1 MANIIEITDK
11 SPLANKTIKVSKIP
25 VEIKTYLDVDAF
37 VSAAN
42 TIANSCFDDDTD
54 EYRPEYY
61 DIAKRYVLLKYL
73 TDIDFGD
80 MGVGEIFKVTQ
91 SDWYYEIE
99 KACAILAYEIE
110 DAANKIIAYRLST
123 RKTAFD
129 NLCDNLS
136 ATLKQ
141 DNSQNLA
148 DIKAVLDGLSKVDK
162 RAFAEAVVENNLA
175 KKDGGDNGE
184 KSEGATE

>member
-1 MANIIEITDK
+1 MAKIIEITDK
-11 SPLANKTIKVSKIP
+11 SPLVNRTIRVGKTP
-25 VEIKTYLDVDAF
+25 VEIKTYVDVDTF
-37 VSAAN
+37 VSAVH
-42 TIANSCFDDDTD
+42 TIADTCFVDG

-61 DIAKRYVLLKYL
+61 EIAKRYALLKYM
-73 TDIDFGD
+73 TDIDLGD
-80 MGVGEIFKVTQ
+80 ISVEEIFKVTQ
-91 SDWYYEIE
+91 NEWYYTIE
-99 KACAILAYEIE
+99 KECATYTSFYEITQ
-110 DAANKIIAYRLST
+110 AAKELINHNC
-123 RKTAFD
+123 KTAFD

-175 KKDGGDNGE
+175 KKDGEDNGE

>member
-1 MANIIEITDK
+1 MAKIIEITDK
-11 SPLANKTIKVSKIP
+11 SPLGNKTIKVNKIP
-25 VEIKTYLDVDAF
+25 VEIKTYLDVDTF
-37 VSAAN
+37 VTMAN
-42 TIANSCFDDDTD
+42 TLANSCFDDETD

-61 DIAKRYVLLKYL
+61 DIATRYVVLKYL

-80 MGVGEIFKVTQ
+80 VNVGEIFKVAQ

-99 KACAILAYEIE
+99 KACETLAYEVE
-110 DAANKIIAYRLST
+110 DAADKIIAYRLST

-129 NLCDNLS
+129 NLCDSLS
-136 ATLKQ
+136 AILKQ
-141 DNSQNLA
+141 DNAQNLA
-148 DIKAVLDGLSKVDK
+148 DIKEILDGINKVDTK
-162 RAFAEAVVENNLA
+162 KFVQAAVDNNLA